1 VKVSVALGQY
11 LRSGGVSFVEPYF
24 LGERMALG
32 LDLFF
37 KDTLTN
43 PYQSYGSESYGAA
56 RYSLINQSVSLDP
69 TLMACMPPNA
79 STACP
84 SVVVKQAVLDAPNG
98 CRPLDRPSLIRR
110 STIPRTR
117 MKACVQ
123 SSARTW
129 PLSPVPSIS

>member
-43 PYQSYGSESYGAA
+43 PYQSYGSESYGAGIKISA
-56 RYSLINQSVSLDP
+56 PLID
-69 TLMACMPPNA
+69 
-79 STACP
+79 
-84 SVVVKQAVLDAPNG
+84 G
-98 CRPLDRPSLIRR
+98 
-110 STIPRTR
+110 
-117 MKACVQ
+117 
-123 SSARTW
+123 
-129 PLSPVPSIS
+129 